1 MVRLALGSGAVAV
14 AVVAGGWFYMRG
26 DPPAPRPPHLD
37 SGVASAPARRPPTVA
52 MPERSVGDPATAV
65 PKTARADSLMSR
77 AAERATPGALPDATV
92 SPSSGDAERVSSGAP
107 APAPEPAPRFDI
119 VRVAP
124 DGSAVIA
131 ATAPGAAQVRLEL
144 DGAVAGQ
151 GVADRDGGLVLF
163 VDIAPAA
170 RPRVLDLVATLPD
183 GRELRAAEG
192 VILAPS
198 SEALLAQGGPSA
210 GAAAMPAAA
219 APAEADPDAPLP
231 AVSADASALA
241 TPAQPAAPAP
251 ARGAAERGAA
261 ERVEATSR
269 ATVTTETMAPQPGAD
284 VRPPAPVTRAAAAPA
299 VLRAGAR
306 GVHLLQGPGAVA
318 AIDRVV
324 VDVISYDET
333 GGVVLEGRS
342 APPPPPVDRVR
353 VYLDGVAMDSAR
365 IAENG
370 TWRLPLS
377 GIRSGTYTLRVDQL
391 DRAGR
396 VVSRFETPFRRESPA
411 ALARFEAA
419 QADAAGGAPGLR
431 ASVVTV
437 QPGATLW
444 GIASDRYGS
453 GFRYVQI
460 FEANADRIRDPD
472 LIYPGQVFDLPALED
487 DAPAP

>member
-1 MVRLALGSGAVAV
+1 MRVVRLALGSGAVAL
-14 AVVAGGWFYMRG
+14 AVVAGAWVFVRG
-26 DPPAPRPPHLD
+26 DPPALRPPHLL
-37 SGVASAPARRPPTVA
+37 VPAAPPTQAAAPPAPADEPRDPGPAEMAPGPVPPA
-52 MPERSVGDPATAV
+52 QPGGPA
-65 PKTARADSLMSR
+65 P
-77 AAERATPGALPDATV
+77 P
-92 SPSSGDAERVSSGAP
+92 AP
-107 APAPEPAPRFDI
+107 APAPEPAPRFDL

-131 ATAPGAAQVRLEL
+131 ATAPGTAEVRLEL

-163 VDIAPAA
+163 VDIEPAA

-183 GRELRAAEG
+183 GREQRAAEG

-198 SEALLAQGGPSA
+198 SGALLARTAP
-210 GAAAMPAAA
+210 AAEETAPPAA
-219 APAEADPDAPLP
+219 APADADPEAPLP
-231 AVSADASALA
+231 AVAADAAA
-241 TPAQPAAPAP
+241 TAVPAQPAAPAP
-251 ARGAAERGAA
+251 ARSAPARADA
-261 ERVEATSR
+261 MPPATGTR
-269 ATVTTETMAPQPGAD
+269 VTTAPQPEAD
-284 VRPPAPVTRAAAAPA
+284 GLPAPATRAAAAPS
-299 VLRAGAR
+299 VLRAGAT
-306 GVHLLQGPGAVA
+306 GIDLLQGPGAA
-318 AIDRVV
+318 KALDRVV

-333 GGVVLEGRS
+333 GDVLLEGRS

-353 VYLDGVAMDSAR
+353 VYLDGVAMDSAP
-365 IAENG
+365 IAG
-370 TWRLPLS
+370 DGSWRLPLA

-419 QADAAGGAPGLR
+419 QAEAAEGAPSLR

-472 LIYPGQVFDLPALED
+472 LIYLGQVFDLPEIENAG
-487 DAPAP
+487 AR